1 MQFPI
6 IQTLLYRKI
15 GAIPLGKTP
24 LFFSDNNNSYHICQ
38 DIFHLY
44 VAKKKKSIY
53 NEIVANI
60 DIS

>member
-44 VAKKKKSIY
+44 VAKKKKSI
-53 NEIVANI
+53 
-60 DIS
+60 